1 MKRRDFM
8 VSGTLAFMGA
18 SFSASVLANAFEK
31 LNSQLSVHPIVADGL
46 RQLQA
51 ILSTPDHARAIGRS
65 FLASKYAMPSIGA
78 LIEGSGLM
86 QRSAMEPIQQFV
98 RNRSRDDFSQGKTVI
113 VNGWVLS
120 TSEAC
125 TYALLAL
132 HERG

>member
-8 VSGTLAFMGA
+8 VGGTLALVG
-18 SFSASVLANAFEK
+18 SFFSTAVLSKAFESRH
-31 LNSQLSVHPIVADGL
+31 SQLSAHPKVADGL

-51 ILSTPDHARAIGRS
+51 ILSTPAHARAIGKN
-65 FLASKYAMPSIGA
+65 FLASKYTMPSINA
-78 LIEGSGLM
+78 LIQGSGFM
-86 QRSAMEPIQQFV
+86 QRSPREPIQQFV
-98 RNRSRDDFSQGKTVI
+98 RARSRKDFSQGKTVI